1 MLRSVLVIHAAE
13 LLGVSRRTVYYRIR
27 EGRLK
32 TVRTRCGSQRV
43 LMGSI
48 EALLRTEVALVRSR
62 EADVDDGSLS
72 ADCSGPSGPWV

>member
-43 LMGSI
+43 LMESI

-62 EADVDDGSLS
+62 EADVDDAALS
-72 ADCSGPSGPWV
+72 ADGSGPSGPWV